1 MELCI
6 KHLSPS
12 DLQDLI
18 KMFPEIT
25 NHGTVKNDSSHPI
38 DRHHETGILELILS
52 VSPAVVSLAIEI
64 IKYIRDS
71 KQKKESRA
79 NTLIFNN
86 CTFVV
91 NNKSELNLNMD
102 DILNALKNE

>member
-1 MELCI
+1 MLI
-6 KHLSPS
+6 VLVSFYLRLFQKGKKH
-12 DLQDLI
+12 Q
-18 KMFPEIT
+18 
-25 NHGTVKNDSSHPI
+25 
-38 DRHHETGILELILS
+38 
-52 VSPAVVSLAIEI
+52 PAVVSLAIEI

-86 CTFVV
+86 CTIVV